1 MNHALTEE
9 MGDMAVNENPYLAGL
24 TKKTRS
30 LKKKIEKI
38 RKTEELKEAGKVR
51 TPYVT

>member
-1 MNHALTEE
+1 MNHAVAEE
-9 MGDMAVNENPYLAGL
+9 IGEVALNENPYLAGL

-30 LKKKIEKI
+30 LKKKMEKI

-51 TPYVT
+51 AL